1 MSIGLIKVI
10 SLGKTFSQL
19 NLTFRTLLFAE
30 ILIFA

>member
-10 SLGKTFSQL
+10 SLSKTVKL

-30 ILIFA
+30 ILIFV